1 MQATKILALDIGT
14 KRIGLATAS
23 PEVGIAYPLQTTAN
37 DQDIWESLQSI
48 IKRENVTDI
57 VVGLPRNLQGESTD
71 QTRYTELFIQELRQR
86 TQLNVHQQDEALTS
100 QKAEEE
106 LKSRNKP
113 YEKEDIDMLAATYI
127 LQDFL
132 EGLRVT

>member
-1 MQATKILALDIGT
+1 MRETKILALDVGA
-14 KRIGLATAS
+14 KRIGLATAN
-23 PEVGIAYPLQTTAN
+23 PDIGIAYPLKIVAN
-37 DQDIWESLQSI
+37 NQDIWDSIQSI
-48 IKRENVTDI
+48 IKHENITDI

-86 TQLNVHQQDEALTS
+86 TQLNVYQQDEALTS

-106 LKSRNKP
+106 LRGRNKS
-113 YEKEDIDMLAATYI
+113 YEKGDIDMLAATFI

-132 EGLRVT
+132 EELRVV